1 MKCNT
6 NIEVSFYSDLR
17 DTNSKSTCDLIDIFY
32 KIKDGKWKTEVEA
45 CRSDI
50 TLKKSLPCFT
60 PSGVFS
66 YRNSNGLTI
75 YSGVICLD
83 IDAID
88 KPEAL
93 KEITKKI
100 TWIWVS
106 FITPSGKGLKIFVLT
121 DSISENFKEI
131 EEEIASCFYKITGG
145 IERDVRSKD
154 LARLQFVSYDPGIY
168 INPNP
173 IYFSAI

>member
-6 NIEVSFYSDLR
+6 KIEVSFYSDLR
-17 DTNSKSTCDLIDIFY
+17 DTDSKSTCDLLDIFHE
-32 KIKDGKWKTEVEA
+32 IKDGKWKTEVEA
-45 CRSDI
+45 CRLDI

-60 PSGVFS
+60 PSGVFF
-66 YRNSNGLTI
+66 YRNSNGLTS

-83 IDAID
+83 LDAID

-100 TWIWVS
+100 PWIWVS

-121 DSISENFKEI
+121 NSILDNFKHT

-154 LARLQFVSYDPGIY
+154 LARLQFVSNDPIIY

-173 IYFSAI
+173 IYFSTI

>member
-6 NIEVSFYSDLR
+6 KIEVSFYSDLR
-17 DTNSKSTCDLIDIFY
+17 DTDSKSTCDLLDIFHD
-32 KIKDGKWKTEVEA
+32 IKDGKWKTEVEA
-45 CRSDI
+45 CRLDI

-60 PSGVFS
+60 PSGVFF
-66 YRNSNGLTI
+66 YRNSNGLTT

-83 IDAID
+83 LDAID

-100 TWIWVS
+100 PWIWVS

-121 DSISENFKEI
+121 NSISENFKHT

-154 LARLQFVSYDPGIY
+154 LARLQFVSNDPIIY

-173 IYFSAI
+173 IYFSTI